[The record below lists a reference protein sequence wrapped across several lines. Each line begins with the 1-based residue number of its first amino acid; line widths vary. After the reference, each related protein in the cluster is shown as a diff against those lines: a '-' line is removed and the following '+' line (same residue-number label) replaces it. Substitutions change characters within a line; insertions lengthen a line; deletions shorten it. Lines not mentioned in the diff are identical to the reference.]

1 LLDQQLIAY
10 IENLIP
16 GRGELFNDMEA
27 YAKEHNVPIM
37 ELVGMETLLQLL
49 RIHQPKKILE
59 VGTAIGYSALR
70 MATALPDA
78 HIVTIERDEER
89 ANKALFFIQQAEK
102 SSQITLVQGDA
113 LEVED
118 HINPLGLYD
127 VIFIDAAK
135 GQYKR
140 FFELYENYLSPGGL
154 IITDNILYKGL
165 VVAKE
170 FKNRR
175 QRSLLKKINEYN
187 AWLLSHPN
195 YDSVILPVG
204 DGIAISKKR

>member
-1 LLDQQLIAY
+1 MLDQQLIAY

-204 DGIAISKKR
+204 DGIVISKKR